1 MDELPNVTAHLVVP
15 AIGMGGLLYGL
26 ILAWVST
33 ILGRRFHRLAS
44 FFPQTLMLAPV
55 SAKTVATLLLTMTC
69 FLCSLTGVAWL
80 VWISMGDSEDVD
92 VGGPLTSISNYRPIS
107 LLSVFNKLLE
117 KLMSSRLLD
126 FIQKKGILFENQ
138 FGFRTNY
145 STDHV
150 VLTIID
156 KIQTAI
162 DARDYTCGIFL
173 DLSKAFDTV
182 NHSILIRKL
191 EHYGIR
197 GVANNWF
204 TSYLNARRQ
213 TVTINNI
220 ISSEKNISC
229 GIPQGSVLGP
239 LLFILYI
246 NDLHHCSDFFDFH
259 LFADDANLFSR
270 HKNINTLESSINS
283 ELNKVNT
290 WLCSNKLSLNVEKSN
305 FVLFHPIQRKISSNF
320 VLTINNNN
328 ISRCMFVKY
337 LGILIDSNL
346 SWKSHIDSI
355 CKKIKRSI
363 GMLSKLRY
371 YVPLKILVN
380 LYYTLIYPFL
390 TYGLIVWGNT
400 YSTAL
405 QPLFI
410 LQKKAMRIV
419 TFSKYCDHSS
429 PLFKRLKIIKL
440 YDLITLHVSCFM
452 YKYYHK
458 LLPPVFNDFFIDV
471 HAVHNYNTRLS
482 SKKSYYLPK
491 ARTNYGLF
499 NIRFLGTKTWNNIDE
514 TVKLFSFH
522 KFKKR
527 LKDGY
532 IDQY

>member
-1 MDELPNVTAHLVVP
+1 MHEIILV
-15 AIGMGGLLYGL
+15 A
-26 ILAWVST
+26 
-33 ILGRRFHRLAS
+33 F
-44 FFPQTLMLAPV
+44 
-55 SAKTVATLLLTMTC
+55 
-69 FLCSLTGVAWL
+69 
-80 VWISMGDSEDVD
+80 
-92 VGGPLTSISNYRPIS
+92 
-107 LLSVFNKLLE
+107 
-117 KLMSSRLLD
+117 
-126 FIQKKGILFENQ
+126 
-138 FGFRTNY
+138 
-145 STDHV
+145 
-150 VLTIID
+150 
-156 KIQTAI
+156 
-162 DARDYTCGIFL
+162 FL

-204 TSYLNARRQ
+204 TYLNARRQ

-290 WLCSNKLSLNVEKSN
+290 WLCGNKLSLNVEKSN

-328 ISRCMFVKY
+328 IPRCMFVKY

-355 CKKIKRSI
+355 CKKIKRSV

-380 LYYTLIYPFL
+380 LYYTLIYPF
-390 TYGLIVWGNT
+390 
-400 YSTAL
+400 
-405 QPLFI
+405 
-410 LQKKAMRIV
+410 
-419 TFSKYCDHSS
+419 
-429 PLFKRLKIIKL
+429 
-440 YDLITLHVSCFM
+440 
-452 YKYYHK
+452 
-458 LLPPVFNDFFIDV
+458 
-471 HAVHNYNTRLS
+471 
-482 SKKSYYLPK
+482 
-491 ARTNYGLF
+491 
-499 NIRFLGTKTWNNIDE
+499 
-514 TVKLFSFH
+514 
-522 KFKKR
+522 
-527 LKDGY
+527 
-532 IDQY
+532 